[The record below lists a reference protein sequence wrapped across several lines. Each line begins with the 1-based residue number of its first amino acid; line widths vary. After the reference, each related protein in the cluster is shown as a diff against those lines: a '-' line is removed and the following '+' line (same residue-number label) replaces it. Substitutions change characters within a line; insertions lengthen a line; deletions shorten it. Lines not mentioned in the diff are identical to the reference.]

1 VSAQRYRHHTGHR
14 RGSHRTRPT
23 GRNRRRSMSA
33 SSRSTPVV
41 AATPEVEEE
50 LGGLARVEAEGVL
63 VGEDAQLQATGA
75 IVWASLTAS
84 GARGS

>member
-1 VSAQRYRHHTGHR
+1 
-14 RGSHRTRPT
+14 
-23 GRNRRRSMSA
+23 MSA